1 MKDHEKIV
9 EAVQSRLETV
19 IDPETGTN
27 VVHMRLVRDLQVD
40 ANGKVT
46 YLFQPSSPL
55 CPIATS
61 LAMSIIEAIHEVP
74 GVSEQ
79 DMQVIGYV
87 YADELNAL
95 LKPLFS
101 KTPDK

>member
-1 MKDHEKIV
+1 
-9 EAVQSRLETV
+9 
-19 IDPETGTN
+19 
-27 VVHMRLVRDLQVD
+27 
-40 ANGKVT
+40 
-46 YLFQPSSPL
+46 
-55 CPIATS
+55 
-61 LAMSIIEAIHEVP
+61 MSIIEAIHEVP